1 MCQKMRKG
9 DVLQKLPGC
18 VLEVRWR
25 DDGTVARFTVSA
37 GEYSKVSVGR
47 DMIEALPPSARGK
60 AA

>member
-1 MCQKMRKG
+1 MRKA
-9 DVLQKLPGC
+9 DVLQKLPGF

-25 DDGTVARFTVSA
+25 DTGDVERFVVSA

-47 DMIEALPPSARGK
+47 DMLEALPPSSRGEK